1 MPFMDNCK
9 ILATY
14 DVGDQSVNREDLL
27 DVITN
32 ISPDKTPLFSSLR
45 KTTANNTLHQWLVDN
60 LESPGDPEDPE
71 NGQEADVHCTPEAS
85 DADFEDLEVPCRLN
99 NLTHIFRKTF
109 DVSDTQRAV
118 NTAGMSDMLAYQ
130 IRKQSKVLA
139 LMIEYALIWSRR
151 AQQSADQHPGDC
163 ASGSG
168 CRKMDGIRVATA
180 WDDTDFDCLKDDEQ
194 GTVYDPAGS
203 PFTELTPEILDN
215 LNQLMWEK
223 GADPKNI
230 WVGAYQK
237 RKISSFCLDCT
248 QKTIAATDKKL
259 VNSIDVYESDFGLRR
274 INLHRYMYSRE
285 LLMTDEE
292 YLAIA
297 ILRAIKSEMLAR
309 VGNHAAGMLE
319 GELTLEVLAPAAL
332 GLIVNLTNDPDEE
345 P

>member
-1 MPFMDNCK
+1 MPFMDNCA

-14 DVGDQSVNREDLL
+14 DVGDNSVNKEDLL

-45 KTTANNTLHQWLVDN
+45 KTVANATLHQWLIDN
-60 LESPGDPEDPE
+60 LTAPGDPEDPE
-71 NGQEADVHCTPEAS
+71 TGQEADVHCTPEAS
-85 DADFEDLEVPCRLN
+85 DADFEDLEVPCRVN
-99 NLTHIFRKTF
+99 NLTHIFRETY

-118 NTAGMSDMLAYQ
+118 ATAGMSDMLAYQ
-130 IRKQSKVLA
+130 IRKKSKELA
-139 LMIEYALIWSRR
+139 LKIEYALIWSRR
-151 AQQSADQHPGDC
+151 ATQTADQHPGDC
-163 ASGSG
+163 ESGSG
-168 CRKMDGIRVATA
+168 CRKMDGLRVIAG
-180 WDDTDFDCLKDDEQ
+180 WDEEDFDCLSPDMQ
-194 GTVYDPAGS
+194 GTVYDPSGS
-203 PFTELTPEILDN
+203 PYTELTPAELDN

-237 RKISSFCLDCT
+237 RKISSFCLDCET
-248 QKTIAATDKKL
+248 RTIGASEKKL

-297 ILRAIKSEMLAR
+297 VLRAIKAELLAR
-309 VGNHAAGMLE
+309 VGNHVAGMIE
-319 GELTLEVLAPAAL
+319 GELTLEVLAPAAI
-332 GLIVNLTNDPDEE
+332 GLIVNLTNDATEE
-345 P
+345 